1 MILRVVAFLAIST
14 PLFSGDAGLQVITLK
29 DSSVI
34 RARVTEMSGGFY
46 SARSPVLGEVKIPSS
61 EVVSIR
67 EEGASAPSESAQA
80 TASTGQTTAPS
91 AQTPAPASLESLRS
105 TLSSKVQS
113 LVSTSAGMNA
123 VMEFTKN
130 PDLKAVMSDPQV
142 MQVIQ
147 NGDYNALMKSHAM
160 KSLLDS
166 PQTQA
171 LIQSVLKP
179 QDSTHAKTPSGTPAV
194 PAE

>member
-1 MILRVVAFLAIST
+1 MILRLVAFLAIST

-46 SARSPVLGEVKIPSS
+46 VAKSPLLGEIKIPSG

-67 EEGASAPSESAQA
+67 AEGTSAQSEGAPA
-80 TASTGQTTAPS
+80 TNCASQPDAPS
-91 AQTPAPASLESLRS
+91 AQAPAPASLESLRS
-105 TLSSKVQS
+105 SLSSKVQN
-113 LVSTSAGMNA
+113 LVSTHDGMNA
-123 VMEFTKN
+123 VTNFSNN
-130 PDLKAVMSDPQV
+130 PDMKAVLNDPQV
-142 MQVIQ
+142 MQAIQ
-147 NGDYNALMKSHAM
+147 SDDYNSLMQSPVM
-160 KSLLDS
+160 KRLLDN

-179 QDSTHAKTPSGTPAV
+179 QGAPQPKASPGKPAAD
-194 PAE
+194 AE